1 MELETFTRFDA
12 DLPRITCL
20 EPGWETV
27 EPDEDL
33 PFALVVHVAL
43 QGDSESGI
51 PETDEQHDA
60 MVAIADALGD
70 ALSRKIGARFV
81 GIDTTDAMHAF
92 HFQIPRGKAPGP
104 TIADVMRTLKTK
116 VERVECFEDPDWDK
130 VLHHLFP
137 DSFDVA
143 MSDAMMTIWT
153 LEDEGEDLSIPRAVR
168 HTVLL
173 PDQARF
179 DSFKAWAEPRGYAVT
194 KGQPIDELGFLAH
207 ATRVE
212 AIDPDAAIDEVEI
225 MVEETMNHDGT
236 YVEWECAA
244 DAS

>member
-1 MELETFTRFDA
+1 
-12 DLPRITCL
+12 
-20 EPGWETV
+20 
-27 EPDEDL
+27 
-33 PFALVVHVAL
+33 
-43 QGDSESGI
+43 
-51 PETDEQHDA
+51 
-60 MVAIADALGD
+60 
-70 ALSRKIGARFV
+70 
-81 GIDTTDAMHAF
+81 
-92 HFQIPRGKAPGP
+92 
-104 TIADVMRTLKTK
+104 MRTLKTK